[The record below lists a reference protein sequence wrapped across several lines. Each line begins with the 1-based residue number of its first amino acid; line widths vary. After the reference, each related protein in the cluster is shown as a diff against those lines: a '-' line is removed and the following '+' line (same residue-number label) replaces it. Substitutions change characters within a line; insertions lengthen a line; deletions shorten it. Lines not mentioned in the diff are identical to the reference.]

1 MTPKEKILKLPVWKA
16 GVLFLLIGMIILFS
30 IEEIFISRIFNIFDK
45 KITHFEKVFKEEVS
59 EYDRDYQENKEWQA
73 YKDAESDIMRLE
85 FQSDLTS
92 QSNNCVWAKLNKLR
106 EKLLD
111 MPYVQ
116 KNPETKQRIIKMIND
131 NKNYISAAIKDHRFD
146 PSRCEVQ

>member
-1 MTPKEKILKLPVWKA
+1 MTPKEKILKLPIWKA
-16 GVLFLLIGMIILFS
+16 GVLFLLIGMFVLFS

-45 KITHFEKVFKEEVS
+45 KITHFEKVFKEEKS

-73 YKDAESDIMRLE
+73 YKDAELDIMRLE

-92 QSNNCVWAKLNKLR
+92 QSNNCVWAKQNKLR
-106 EKLLD
+106 QKLLD

-116 KNPETKQRIIKMIND
+116 KNPDTKQRIIKMIND
-131 NKNYISAAIKDHRFD
+131 QKIVVRDAIKDHRFD
-146 PSRCEVQ
+146 PSKCEVE